1 MALYQ
6 KTLEINTSPKTFL
19 DITKDVQALVLESGL
34 DNGVCTLFI
43 KHTSASLVIQE
54 NYDPSVRQ
62 DFETIF
68 SKLVP
73 EDFPYVHNMEGKD
86 DMPAHIRSALTS
98 TSETVPVVNGK
109 LSLGTWQGIYI
120 WEHRDQT
127 HNRNCLLYTSPSP
140 RDATLSR
147 MPSSA

>member
-6 KTLEINTSPKTFL
+6 KTLEINTSPKSFL
-19 DITKDVQALVLESGL
+19 DITKNVQALVLESGL
-34 DNGVCTLFI
+34 DNGVCNLFI

-54 NYDPSVRQ
+54 NYDPSVRK

-68 SKLVP
+68 SKLAP
-73 EDFPYVHNMEGKD
+73 EDFPYVHNIEGKD

-98 TSETVPVVNGK
+98 TSETIPVVNGK
-109 LSLGTWQGIYI
+109 LSLGTWQGIYL

-127 HNRNCLLYTSPSP
+127 HNRKVMVS
-140 RDATLSR
+140 
-147 MPSSA
+147 MVGE

>member
-120 WEHRDQT
+120 WEHRDQRHIRKVT
-127 HNRNCLLYTSPSP
+127 ISLIGE
-140 RDATLSR
+140 
-147 MPSSA
+147 

>member
-6 KTLEINTSPKTFL
+6 KTLEINTSPKSFL
-19 DITKDVQALVLESGL
+19 DITKDVQTLVSESGL
-34 DNGVCTLFI
+34 DNGICNLFI

-86 DMPAHIRSALTS
+86 DMPAHVRSALTS
-98 TSETVPVVNGK
+98 TSEAVPVVNGK

-120 WEHRDQT
+120 WEHRDQRHIRKVT
-127 HNRNCLLYTSPSP
+127 VSLIGE
-140 RDATLSR
+140 
-147 MPSSA
+147 

>member
-6 KTLEINTSPKTFL
+6 KILEINTSPKSFL
-19 DITKDVQALVLESGL
+19 DITEDVQTLVSESGL
-34 DNGVCTLFI
+34 DNGICNLFI

-86 DMPAHIRSALTS
+86 DMPSHIRSALTS

-109 LSLGTWQGIYI
+109 LSFGTWQGIYI
-120 WEHRDQT
+120 WEHRDQRHIRKVT
-127 HNRNCLLYTSPSP
+127 VSLIGE
-140 RDATLSR
+140 
-147 MPSSA
+147 

>member
-1 MALYQ
+1 MAMLQ
-6 KTLEINTSPKTFL
+6 GSLKIRTTPKSFL
-19 DITKDVQALVLESGL
+19 DITSQVQDFVSKSSIQ
-34 DNGVCTLFI
+34 NGVCNLFI

-68 SKLVP
+68 SKLAP

-98 TSETVPVVNGK
+98 TSEAVPVMNGK
-109 LSLGTWQGIYI
+109 LSLGTWQGIYL
-120 WEHRDQT
+120 WEHRDQS
-127 HNRNCLLYTSPSP
+127 HNRNVMVSLIGE
-140 RDATLSR
+140 
-147 MPSSA
+147 

>member
-1 MALYQ
+1 MAVSQ
-6 KTLEINTSPKTFL
+6 DSLEFRTDPKSFL
-19 DITKDVQALVLESGL
+19 DITSHVQDFVTSS
-34 DNGVCTLFI
+34 DIQNGVCHLFI

-127 HNRNCLLYTSPSP
+127 HNRKVIVS
-140 RDATLSR
+140 
-147 MPSSA
+147 MGGE

>member
-6 KTLEINTSPKTFL
+6 KTLEINTSPKSFL
-19 DITKDVQALVLESGL
+19 DITRDIQAFVSESGL
-34 DNGVCTLFI
+34 NRGVCSLFI

-86 DMPAHIRSALTS
+86 DMPAHVRSALTS
-98 TSETVPVVNGK
+98 TSESIPFVNSK
-109 LSLGTWQGIYI
+109 LSLGTWQGIYV

-127 HNRNCLLYTSPSP
+127 HNRKVIVSMLGE
-140 RDATLSR
+140 
-147 MPSSA
+147 

>member
-1 MALYQ
+1 MAVFQ
-6 KTLEINTSPKTFL
+6 TSLEIQTSPKSFI
-19 DITKDVQALVLESGL
+19 DITKLVQDCLNSTEVS
-34 DNGVCTLFI
+34 NGVCHLFI

-109 LSLGTWQGIYI
+109 LSLGTWQGIYV
-120 WEHRDQT
+120 WEHRDQA
-127 HNRNCLLYTSPSP
+127 HNRKVMVS
-140 RDATLSR
+140 
-147 MPSSA
+147 MVGE

>member
-1 MALYQ
+1 MAMSQ
-6 KTLEINTSPKTFL
+6 GSVEIRTTPKSFL
-19 DITKDVQALVLESGL
+19 DITSQVQDFVTKSNIQ
-34 DNGVCTLFI
+34 NGVCHLFI

-98 TSETVPVVNGK
+98 TSEAVPVMNGK
-109 LSLGTWQGIYI
+109 LSLGTWQGIYL
-120 WEHRDQT
+120 WEHRDQS
-127 HNRNCLLYTSPSP
+127 HNRIVMIS
-140 RDATLSR
+140 
-147 MPSSA
+147 MVGE

>member
-1 MALYQ
+1 MAMSQ
-6 KTLEINTSPKTFL
+6 GSVEIRTTPKSFL
-19 DITKDVQALVLESGL
+19 DITSQVQDFVTKSNIQ
-34 DNGVCTLFI
+34 NGVCHLFI

-54 NYDPSVRQ
+54 NYDPSVRK

-98 TSETVPVVNGK
+98 TSEAVPVMNGK
-109 LSLGTWQGIYI
+109 LSLGTWQGIYL
-120 WEHRDQT
+120 WEHRDQA
-127 HNRNCLLYTSPSP
+127 HNRIVMIS
-140 RDATLSR
+140 
-147 MPSSA
+147 MVGE

>member
-1 MALYQ
+1 MGMSQ
-6 KTLEINTSPKTFL
+6 VTLEIYTSPKAFL
-19 DITKDVQALVLESGL
+19 DITSLIQDCIKNSNIK
-34 DNGVCTLFI
+34 NGVCHLFI

-68 SKLVP
+68 SKLAP
-73 EDFPYVHNMEGKD
+73 EDFPYIHNMEGKD

-98 TSETVPVVNGK
+98 TSETVPVVNGQ
-109 LSLGTWQGIYI
+109 LSLGTWQGIYV

-127 HNRNCLLYTSPSP
+127 HKRKVMVS
-140 RDATLSR
+140 
-147 MPSSA
+147 MVGE

>member
-1 MALYQ
+1 MAVSQDL
-6 KTLEINTSPKTFL
+6 LEFRTDPKSFL
-19 DITKDVQALVLESGL
+19 DITSLVQDFVTSSDIL
-34 DNGVCTLFI
+34 NGVCHLFI

-109 LSLGTWQGIYI
+109 LSLGTWQGIYV
-120 WEHRDQT
+120 WEHRAQT
-127 HNRNCLLYTSPSP
+127 HNRKVMVS
-140 RDATLSR
+140 
-147 MPSSA
+147 MVGE

>member
-6 KTLEINTSPKTFL
+6 KPLEIYTSPKSFL
-19 DITKDVQALVLESGL
+19 DITKKVQALVSESGL
-34 DNGVCTLFI
+34 DNGICSLFI

-98 TSETVPVVNGK
+98 TSESIPVVNGK

-127 HNRNCLLYTSPSP
+127 HNRKVIVS
-140 RDATLSR
+140 
-147 MPSSA
+147 MVGE

>member
-6 KTLEINTSPKTFL
+6 KTLEINTSPKSFL
-19 DITKDVQALVLESGL
+19 DITKNVQALVSESGL
-34 DNGVCTLFI
+34 DNGVCSLFI

-98 TSETVPVVNGK
+98 TSEIIPVVNGK

-120 WEHRDQT
+120 WEHRNQRHIRKVTFSLVGD
-127 HNRNCLLYTSPSP
+127 
-140 RDATLSR
+140 
-147 MPSSA
+147 

>member
-6 KTLEINTSPKTFL
+6 KILEINTSPKSFL
-19 DITKDVQALVLESGL
+19 DITEDVQTLVSESGL
-34 DNGVCTLFI
+34 DNGICNLFI

-86 DMPAHIRSALTS
+86 DMPAHVRSALTS
-98 TSETVPVVNGK
+98 TSEAVPVVNGK

-120 WEHRDQT
+120 WEHRDQRHIRKVT
-127 HNRNCLLYTSPSP
+127 VNLIGE
-140 RDATLSR
+140 
-147 MPSSA
+147 

>member
-1 MALYQ
+1 MAVSQ
-6 KTLEINTSPKTFL
+6 DSLEFRTDPKSFL
-19 DITKDVQALVLESGL
+19 DITSHVQDFVTSS
-34 DNGVCTLFI
+34 DIQNGVCHLFI

-68 SKLVP
+68 SNLAP

-98 TSETVPVVNGK
+98 TSETIPVVNGK

-127 HNRNCLLYTSPSP
+127 HNRKVMVS
-140 RDATLSR
+140 
-147 MPSSA
+147 MVGE

>member
-6 KTLEINTSPKTFL
+6 KTLEINTSPKSFL
-19 DITKDVQALVLESGL
+19 DITKNIQALVSESGL
-34 DNGVCTLFI
+34 DNGVCSLFI

-73 EDFPYVHNMEGKD
+73 EDFPYAHNMEGKD

-98 TSETVPVVNGK
+98 TSESIPVFNGK

-120 WEHRDQT
+120 WEHRDQRHIRKIT
-127 HNRNCLLYTSPSP
+127 FSLVG
-140 RDATLSR
+140 D
-147 MPSSA
+147 

>member
-1 MALYQ
+1 MAISQ
-6 KTLEINTSPKTFL
+6 GSLEIRTNPKSFL
-19 DITKDVQALVLESGL
+19 DITSQVQDFVTKSNIQ
-34 DNGVCTLFI
+34 NGVCHLFI

-68 SKLVP
+68 SNLAP

-109 LSLGTWQGIYI
+109 LSLGNWQGIYI

-127 HNRNCLLYTSPSP
+127 HNRKIMVS
-140 RDATLSR
+140 
-147 MPSSA
+147 MVGE

>member
-6 KTLEINTSPKTFL
+6 KTLEIVSSPKTFL
-19 DITKDVQALVLESGL
+19 DITKNVQALVSESGL
-34 DNGVCTLFI
+34 DNGVCSLFI

-98 TSETVPVVNGK
+98 TSESIPVVNSK

-127 HNRNCLLYTSPSP
+127 HNRKVIVS
-140 RDATLSR
+140 
-147 MPSSA
+147 MVGE

>member
-6 KTLEINTSPKTFL
+6 KTLEINTSPKSFQ
-19 DITKDVQALVLESGL
+19 DITKNVQALVLESGL
-34 DNGVCTLFI
+34 VNGVCSLFI

-98 TSETVPVVNGK
+98 TSESIPVVNGK

-120 WEHRDQT
+120 WEHRDQRHIRKIT
-127 HNRNCLLYTSPSP
+127 FSLVGY
-140 RDATLSR
+140 
-147 MPSSA
+147 

>member
-1 MALYQ
+1 MGMSQ
-6 KTLEINTSPKTFL
+6 VTLEIYTSPKAFL
-19 DITKDVQALVLESGL
+19 DITSLIQDCIKNSNIK
-34 DNGVCTLFI
+34 NGVCHLFI

-68 SKLVP
+68 SKLAP
-73 EDFPYVHNMEGKD
+73 EDFPYIHNMEGKD

-127 HNRNCLLYTSPSP
+127 HNRKVMVS
-140 RDATLSR
+140 
-147 MPSSA
+147 MVGE

>member
-6 KTLEINTSPKTFL
+6 KTLEINTSPKSFL
-19 DITKDVQALVLESGL
+19 DITKDVQTLVSESGL
-34 DNGVCTLFI
+34 DNGICNLFI

-98 TSETVPVVNGK
+98 TSETVPLINGK

-120 WEHRDQT
+120 WEHRDQRHIRKVT
-127 HNRNCLLYTSPSP
+127 VSMVG
-140 RDATLSR
+140 D
-147 MPSSA
+147 

>member
-6 KTLEINTSPKTFL
+6 KTLEINTSPKSFL
-19 DITKDVQALVLESGL
+19 DITKDVQTLVSESGL
-34 DNGVCTLFI
+34 DNGICNLFI

-54 NYDPSVRQ
+54 NYDQSVRQ

-98 TSETVPVVNGK
+98 TSEAVPVVNGK

-120 WEHRDQT
+120 WEHRDQRHIRKVT
-127 HNRNCLLYTSPSP
+127 VSLIGE
-140 RDATLSR
+140 
-147 MPSSA
+147 

>member
-1 MALYQ
+1 MALSQ
-6 KTLEINTSPKTFL
+6 GSLEIRTIPKSFL
-19 DITKDVQALVLESGL
+19 DITSQVQDFVTKSNIQ
-34 DNGVCTLFI
+34 NGVCHLFI

-54 NYDPSVRQ
+54 NYDPSVRK

-98 TSETVPVVNGK
+98 TSEAVPVMNGK
-109 LSLGTWQGIYI
+109 LSLGTWQGIYL
-120 WEHRDQT
+120 WEHRDQP
-127 HNRNCLLYTSPSP
+127 HNRIVMIS
-140 RDATLSR
+140 
-147 MPSSA
+147 MVGE

>member
-1 MALYQ
+1 MALSQ
-6 KTLEINTSPKTFL
+6 DLLEIRTNPKSFL
-19 DITKDVQALVLESGL
+19 DITSNIQDFVTKSNIQ
-34 DNGVCTLFI
+34 NGVCHLFI

-68 SKLVP
+68 SNLAP

-98 TSETVPVVNGK
+98 TSETIPIVDGK

-127 HNRNCLLYTSPSP
+127 HNRKIMVSIVGE
-140 RDATLSR
+140 
-147 MPSSA
+147 

>member
-6 KTLEINTSPKTFL
+6 KTLEINTSPKSFL

-120 WEHRDQT
+120 WEHRDQRHIRKVT
-127 HNRNCLLYTSPSP
+127 ISLIGE
-140 RDATLSR
+140 
-147 MPSSA
+147 

>member
-1 MALYQ
+1 MALSQ
-6 KTLEINTSPKTFL
+6 DLLEFHTNPKSFL
-19 DITKDVQALVLESGL
+19 DITCQVQDFVTKSNIQ
-34 DNGVCTLFI
+34 NGVCHLFI

-68 SKLVP
+68 SNLAP

-98 TSETVPVVNGK
+98 TSETIPIVDGK

-120 WEHRDQT
+120 WEHRAQT
-127 HNRNCLLYTSPSP
+127 HNRRVMVS
-140 RDATLSR
+140 
-147 MPSSA
+147 MVGE

>member
-1 MALYQ
+1 MAMSQ
-6 KTLEINTSPKTFL
+6 ETLEIRTTPKSFL
-19 DITKDVQALVLESGL
+19 DITSQVQDFVS
-34 DNGVCTLFI
+34 NSNIQTGVCHLFI

-68 SKLVP
+68 SKLAP
-73 EDFPYVHNMEGKD
+73 EDFSYVHNMEGKD

-98 TSETVPVVNGK
+98 TSETVPVVNGE

-127 HNRNCLLYTSPSP
+127 HNRKVMVS
-140 RDATLSR
+140 
-147 MPSSA
+147 MVGE

>member
-6 KTLEINTSPKTFL
+6 KTLEINTSPKSFL
-19 DITKDVQALVLESGL
+19 DITKNVQALVSESGL
-34 DNGVCTLFI
+34 DNGVCSLFI

-98 TSETVPVVNGK
+98 TSEIIPVVNGK

-120 WEHRDQT
+120 WEHRDQS
-127 HNRNCLLYTSPSP
+127 HNRKVVVSINGEHGV
-140 RDATLSR
+140 
-147 MPSSA
+147 

>member
-1 MALYQ
+1 MEMSQ
-6 KTLEINTSPKTFL
+6 VTLEIHTSPKTFL
-19 DITKDVQALVLESGL
+19 DITSLIQDCIKNSDIK
-34 DNGVCTLFI
+34 NGVCHLFI

-68 SKLVP
+68 SKLAP
-73 EDFPYVHNMEGKD
+73 EDFPYIHNMEGKD

-109 LSLGTWQGIYI
+109 LSLGTWQGIYV
-120 WEHRDQT
+120 WEHRAQT
-127 HNRNCLLYTSPSP
+127 HNRKVMVS
-140 RDATLSR
+140 
-147 MPSSA
+147 MIGE

>member
-6 KTLEINTSPKTFL
+6 KTLEINTSPKSFL
-19 DITKDVQALVLESGL
+19 DITKNVQAIVSESGL
-34 DNGVCTLFI
+34 DNGVCSLFI
-43 KHTSASLVIQE
+43 QHTSASLVIQE
-54 NYDPSVRQ
+54 NYDPSVRK

-98 TSETVPVVNGK
+98 TSETVPVLNGT
-109 LSLGTWQGIYI
+109 LSLGTWQGIYL
-120 WEHRDQT
+120 WEHRDQK
-127 HNRNCLLYTSPSP
+127 HNRKVMVS
-140 RDATLSR
+140 
-147 MPSSA
+147 MVGE

>member
-1 MALYQ
+1 MALSQ
-6 KTLEINTSPKTFL
+6 GSLEIRTIPKSFL
-19 DITKDVQALVLESGL
+19 DITSQVQDFVTKSSLQ
-34 DNGVCTLFI
+34 NGICNLFI

-54 NYDPSVRQ
+54 NYDPSVRK

-98 TSETVPVVNGK
+98 TSEAVPVMNGK
-109 LSLGTWQGIYI
+109 LSLGTWQGIYL
-120 WEHRDQT
+120 WEHRDQA
-127 HNRNCLLYTSPSP
+127 HNRIVMIS
-140 RDATLSR
+140 
-147 MPSSA
+147 MVGE

>member
-1 MALYQ
+1 MAVSQ
-6 KTLEINTSPKTFL
+6 DSLEFRTDPKSFL
-19 DITKDVQALVLESGL
+19 DITSHVQDFVTSS
-34 DNGVCTLFI
+34 DIQNGVCHLFI

-54 NYDPSVRQ
+54 NYDPSVRE

-109 LSLGTWQGIYI
+109 LSLGTWQGIYV

-127 HNRNCLLYTSPSP
+127 HNRKVIVS
-140 RDATLSR
+140 
-147 MPSSA
+147 MVGE